1 MTDQAAGR
9 RPRVLRPATA
19 LAVGVLTVAMLAV
32 AAVIA
37 AAAHKSDPANLGEV
51 ALWFSFGIVG
61 VVVAWHQPRNPMGWV
76 LMGVTF
82 FFVLDALATSYAIL
96 DYRLHGGRLPAGG
109 LAVLLA
115 PSWAPAIVL
124 VGLTIMLFPDGR
136 MVASWWKPML
146 WGYLAL
152 GALWLG
158 GAFAISLGAVISHHV
173 SIDSSGGLYSLD
185 NPGGSDAWWGTV
197 QAVFFPAVAVCWLV
211 WLGGQVLSYRRSSG
225 ERRLQ
230 LRWLLSGAAVFIVAG
245 LTLVRLNNPA
255 GWLRVAEFVAA
266 VGTLAL
272 PVSIGFGI
280 LKFRLYDIDRII
292 SRTLAY
298 AIVTGLL
305 VGLYAG
311 LVLLATQVFR
321 FHNSV
326 AVAVSTL
333 VAAALFNPVRH
344 RVQHAVDRRFNRASY
359 DADLTVTQFAARLQ
373 DAVDI
378 SSVHSDLLS
387 TVDRALAPAH
397 LTVWAVTAATAR
409 GHSADVG

>member
-9 RPRVLRPATA
+9 RPRVIRPATA
-19 LAVGVLTVAMLAV
+19 LAVGVLTVAMLA
-32 AAVIA
+32 AAALIA

-51 ALWFSFGIVG
+51 VLWFSFGIVG

-82 FFVLDALATSYAIL
+82 FFILDALATSYAIL
-96 DYRLHGGRLPAGG
+96 DYRLHGGRLPAGW

-124 VGLTIMLFPDGR
+124 VGLAIMLFPDGR

-146 WGYLAL
+146 WAYLAL

-173 SIDSSGGLYSLD
+173 SIDSSGDLYSLD

-197 QAVFFPAVAVCWLV
+197 QAVFFPVVAVCWLI

-230 LRWLLSGAAVFIVAG
+230 LRWLLSGAAVFIAAG
-245 LTLVRLNNPA
+245 LTLVRLNSPA
-255 GWLRVAEFVAA
+255 GWLRVAEFAAA

-272 PVSIGFGI
+272 PVSIGFGN
-280 LKFRLYDIDRII
+280 
-292 SRTLAY
+292 
-298 AIVTGLL
+298 
-305 VGLYAG
+305 AG
-311 LVLLATQVFR
+311 P
-321 FHNSV
+321 
-326 AVAVSTL
+326 AVMRVS
-333 VAAALFNPVRH
+333 A
-344 RVQHAVDRRFNRASY
+344 
-359 DADLTVTQFAARLQ
+359 
-373 DAVDI
+373 
-378 SSVHSDLLS
+378 
-387 TVDRALAPAH
+387 
-397 LTVWAVTAATAR
+397 
-409 GHSADVG
+409 